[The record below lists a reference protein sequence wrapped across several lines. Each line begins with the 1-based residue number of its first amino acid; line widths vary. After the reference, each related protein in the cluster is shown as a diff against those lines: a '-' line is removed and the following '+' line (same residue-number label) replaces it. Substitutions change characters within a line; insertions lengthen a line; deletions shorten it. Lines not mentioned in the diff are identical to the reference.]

1 MLTANKVFQYFII
14 VCFVGVAF
22 FADAQSNSDYRL
34 GSGDKIRITV
44 FGQQD
49 LSIETLLNDKGTI
62 DYPFLG
68 QVQAAGRT
76 PAEFQQLIHNG
87 LKGDY
92 LINPNVSVSIVEY
105 RPFFIDGE
113 VENPGAYPFQ
123 PALTINKAAALAGG
137 YTERASLSKIF
148 IIRSN
153 DPEQK
158 SVKIDGNALLQPQNL
173 RTHSFVLF
181 DERQVPNR
189 HREQGGDD
197 QQKHHGLRQL
207 IPNPGIDP
215 PFAHAKDKL
224 LPGKGE

>member
-1 MLTANKVFQYFII
+1 MRTVNKFFQFLFLM
-14 VCFVGVAF
+14 CFVGAAF
-22 FADAQSNSDYRL
+22 CVNAQSNSEYRL
-34 GSGDKIRITV
+34 GSGDKIKITV

-49 LSIETLLNDKGTI
+49 LSIETLLNNKGII

-68 QVQAAGRT
+68 QVKAAGKT
-76 PAEFQQLIHNG
+76 QAEFQQLIHNG

-92 LINPNVSVSIVEY
+92 LINPNVSVSIIEY

-153 DPEQK
+153 DPSQK
-158 SVKIDGNALLQPQNL
+158 SVNIDSNALLQP
-173 RTHSFVLF
+173 
-181 DERQVPNR
+181 
-189 HREQGGDD
+189 GDIVTVK
-197 QQKHHGLRQL
+197 QSY
-207 IPNPGIDP
+207 
-215 PFAHAKDKL
+215 F
-224 LPGKGE
+224 